1 MNYNIFGIAFILQIC
16 ELPLSIINYFAHLSL
31 TRTLFT
37 LGRKPLSIMSFKT
50 PRSFFRT
57 SI

>member
-50 PRSFFRT
+50 PRSFF
-57 SI
+57 